1 MTRLYV
7 VRHINTKGNSDG
19 IFQGRIDT
27 DPSEIGKE
35 QLLRLRERFRGKKL
49 DVIYAS
55 PLGRTLK
62 TAEAVNFYNNAPI
75 IKNPAFLEI
84 DGGKFEGMS
93 FLEIKEQYP
102 EHLKYI
108 DNEVHKFKA
117 VGGESILDVYNR
129 TTPALREVV
138 KLNRGKRIAVV
149 SHALAIKSMLTGILN
164 YPFENMEQRIP
175 FVKNASVTR
184 IDFDE
189 DLTPTL
195 TYLSDTDFL
204 GEDK

>member
-27 DPSEIGKE
+27 EPSVKGEE
-35 QLLRLRERFRGKKL
+35 QLLRLRERFRGKNL

-55 PLGRTLK
+55 PLGRTIK
-62 TAEAVNFYNNAPI
+62 TAEAVNFHNNAPI
-75 IKNPAFLEI
+75 IKDPAFLEI
-84 DGGKFEGMS
+84 DGGEFEGMS
-93 FLEIKEQYP
+93 FLDIMQKYP

-108 DNEVHKFKA
+108 DKEVHKFKA

-129 TTPALREVV
+129 TTPALRDVV
-138 KLNRGKRIAVV
+138 EKNRGKKIAVV
-149 SHALAIKSMLTGILN
+149 SHALAIKSMLTGVLG

-189 DLTPTL
+189 KLTPTL
-195 TYLSDTDFL
+195 KYLSDTDFL
-204 GEDK
+204 GEDE

>member
-7 VRHINTKGNSDG
+7 IRHINTKGNNDG

-27 DPSEIGKE
+27 EPSELGE
-35 QLLRLRERFRGKKL
+35 CQLLKLRERFRGKRL

-75 IKNPAFLEI
+75 IKNSAFLEI
-84 DGGKFEGMS
+84 DGGEFEGMT
-93 FLEIKEQYP
+93 FLEIKEKYP
-102 EHLKYI
+102 EHLQYI
-108 DNEVHKFKA
+108 DCEVHKFKA
-117 VGGESILDVYNR
+117 VGGESIRDVYER
-129 TTPALREVV
+129 TTPALLKVV
-138 KLNRGKRIAVV
+138 EENRGKTIAVV
-149 SHALAIKSMLTGILN
+149 SHALAIKSMLTGILG

-184 IDFDE
+184 IDFDDE
-189 DLTPTL
+189 MVPTL
-195 TYLSDTDFL
+195 IYLSDTEFL